1 MSATSPTSKNVAAL
15 LSPPWSYL
23 RTTPSST
30 RCYITSSR
38 GWDLDGLCR
47 MSSIGVPDQ
56 AALSGDCTR
65 TFTRPKPDLCIP
77 FVRAAG
83 HAFQKTSHSSAEDE
97 DHQVTLSSS
106 AIVKYVGIEKRDGL
120 VSVGRRLLEGDRTL
134 SRPISSLMSAIRCP
148 A

>member
-1 MSATSPTSKNVAAL
+1 
-15 LSPPWSYL
+15 
-23 RTTPSST
+23 
-30 RCYITSSR
+30 
-38 GWDLDGLCR
+38 

-56 AALSGDCTR
+56 AALSGDCIR
-65 TFTRPKPDLCIP
+65 TSTRPKPDLCIP

-97 DHQVTLSSS
+97 DHQVTLTST

-120 VSVGRRLLEGDRTL
+120 VNVGRQLLEGDRAL
-134 SRPISSLMSAIRCP
+134 SPLIPLLMSAIRCP

>member
-1 MSATSPTSKNVAAL
+1 
-15 LSPPWSYL
+15 
-23 RTTPSST
+23 
-30 RCYITSSR
+30 
-38 GWDLDGLCR
+38 

-65 TFTRPKPDLCIP
+65 TSTRRKPDLCVA

-83 HAFQKTSHSSAEDE
+83 HAFQKTNHSSAEDK
-97 DHQVTLSSS
+97 DHPVTLSST

-134 SRPISSLMSAIRCP
+134 NP
-148 A
+148 